1 MRTPAGPLP
10 GGDEPRPYVRS
21 SYPPLG
27 PLVYSLPVK
36 APRPTPRQTV
46 ETPPDLRA
54 GMFFLWLL
62 VLVPPFLFSPL
73 GAESFRQPKL
83 LASEALALASLAA
96 LAWAARGSWRR
107 GTPRWGEIL
116 AFPALRLAL
125 PALAVATAG
134 LAFTLHPFHTRDA
147 LIDLWIG
154 GAALVGW
161 SAAVPASRLERAL
174 EALLVPATAL
184 AAIAI
189 LQFHDLWQPL
199 RFLGLAP
206 ASRQA
211 VTSLAGNPGD
221 LGAYLV
227 LPALLAEEALRRR
240 WKEGRG
246 AGFWGLWGTAA
257 ALAVCFYALLLSQ
270 TLAALAAL
278 LAGSLVLWGSRLTAR
293 GRRRAGVALGAGV
306 VATLLLMAAVAPL
319 RVRVVTKA
327 QQAAAGDWNSVLTGR
342 LDGWRA
348 ALWMLGRHPLTGVG
362 HGAYLPEFV
371 PAKLALL
378 DRGVRFFPDPTLSV
392 FANAHD
398 ELLTAAAEW
407 GVPGLLALGW
417 GIWVLLA
424 ALRRLPP
431 ERRPLAA
438 AGTAGLAVL
447 ALVDFPFHVALV
459 AYPAL
464 LFLSWALQPAVE
476 EGPAAEGEGSLIPRA
491 AWALLPLLLSVFLG
505 MALAGQGVRWYRL
518 SRAGRLLGSVQR
530 MSLALVRAGQS
541 PPEVVAQ
548 NLAALREAA
557 ALDPVEVGV
566 PVARGGQYLFF
577 LSRPEEAELAYREAL
592 RLEPHPEAW
601 MGLGKAQWMAG
612 RRDEAGRS
620 LTTAVRLQPSLAREL
635 PADFPGIPGNP

>member
-1 MRTPAGPLP
+1 
-10 GGDEPRPYVRS
+10 
-21 SYPPLG
+21 
-27 PLVYSLPVK
+27 
-36 APRPTPRQTV
+36 
-46 ETPPDLRA
+46 
-54 GMFFLWLL
+54 MFFLWLL
-62 VLVPPFLFSPL
+62 VLVPPFLLSPL

-96 LAWAARGSWRR
+96 LAWSWRR
-107 GTPRWGEIL
+107 AGEVRWGAVL
-116 AFPALRLAL
+116 AFPALRLVL

-161 SAAVPASRLERAL
+161 SAAVPAGRLERAL

-246 AGFWGLWGTAA
+246 PGFWATAL
-257 ALAVCFYALLLSQ
+257 ALAVCAYALLLSQ

-293 GRRRAGVALGAGV
+293 GRRRAGASLAAGV

-319 RVRVVTKA
+319 RVRVMTKA

-348 ALWMLGRHPLTGVG
+348 ALWMLARHPLSGVG

-407 GVPGLLALGW
+407 GVPGLLALAW
-417 GIWVLLA
+417 GLWVLLA

-438 AGTAGLAVL
+438 AGTAALAVL

-464 LFLSWALQPAVE
+464 LFLSWALQPAAE
-476 EGPAAEGEGSLIPRA
+476 EGAVAEGEGSPLPRA
-491 AWALLPLLLSVFLG
+491 AWALLPRVLSLFLPVLLV

-518 SRAGRLLGSVQR
+518 SRAGNLLGSVQR
-530 MSLALVRAGQS
+530 MSLALVHAGQS

-612 RRDEAGRS
+612 RRDEAGQS

-635 PADFPGIPGNP
+635 PADFPPVPGTP

>member
-1 MRTPAGPLP
+1 M
-10 GGDEPRPYVRS
+10 
-21 SYPPLG
+21 
-27 PLVYSLPVK
+27 
-36 APRPTPRQTV
+36 
-46 ETPPDLRA
+46 ETPPDVRA

-62 VLVPPFLFSPL
+62 VLVPPFLLSPL

-96 LAWAARGSWRR
+96 LAWEWRRR
-107 GTPRWGEIL
+107 GTLRWAEIL
-116 AFPALRLAL
+116 SFPALRLVL

-134 LAFTLHPFHTRDA
+134 LAFTLHPLHVTEA

-174 EALLVPATAL
+174 DALLVPATAL
-184 AAIAI
+184 AAVAI

-227 LPALLAEEALRRR
+227 LPALLAQEALRRR
-240 WKEGRG
+240 WRDGRG
-246 AGFWGLWGTAA
+246 AGFWGTWGTAA
-257 ALAVCFYALLLSQ
+257 ALAVCVYALLLSQ

-278 LAGSLVLWGSRLTAR
+278 LAGSLVLWGSRLTAT
-293 GRRRAGVALGAGV
+293 GRRRAAATLSVGV
-306 VATLLLMAAVAPL
+306 VAALLLMAAVAPL
-319 RVRVVTKA
+319 RLRVVMKA
-327 QQAAAGDWNSVLTGR
+327 RQAAAGDWNSVLTGR

-348 ALWMLGRHPLTGVG
+348 AVWMFERHPLAGVG

-378 DRGVRFFPDPTLSV
+378 DRGVRFFPDPSLSV

-407 GVPGLLALGW
+407 GVPGLLAIAW
-417 GIWVLLA
+417 GGWVLLA
-424 ALRRLPP
+424 ALRRLSP
-431 ERRPLAA
+431 ERRPLAG
-438 AGTAGLAVL
+438 AGTAALLVL

-464 LFLSWALQPAVE
+464 LFLSWVLQPPAAE
-476 EGPAAEGEGSLIPRA
+476 EPAAEGVGAALPRA
-491 AWALLPLLLSVFLG
+491 LWAVLPLVLIL
-505 MALAGQGVRWYRL
+505 ALAGQGVRWYRL
-518 SRAGRLLGSVQR
+518 SLAGRLLGSVQR
-530 MSLALVRAGQS
+530 MSVALVHAGQA

-577 LSRPEEAELAYREAL
+577 LARPEEAELSYREAL
-592 RLEPHPEAW
+592 RLEPHPEAY

-612 RRDEAGRS
+612 RRDEAGQS
-620 LTTAVRLQPSLAREL
+620 FTAAVRLQPLLAREL

>member
-1 MRTPAGPLP
+1 VKAARVN
-10 GGDEPRPYVRS
+10 PRQ
-21 SYPPLG
+21 
-27 PLVYSLPVK
+27 PVK
-36 APRPTPRQTV
+36 TS
-46 ETPPDLRA
+46 PDLRA

-62 VLVPPFLFSPL
+62 VLVPPFLVAPF

-96 LAWAARGSWRR
+96 LAWGWRRAAR
-107 GTPRWGEIL
+107 PRWEEL
-116 AFPALRLAL
+116 RAFPALRLVL

-184 AAIAI
+184 AAFAV

-227 LPALLAEEALRRR
+227 LPALLAQEALRRR
-240 WKEGRG
+240 RQEGRAAAS
-246 AGFWGLWGTAA
+246 AGFWGIWGTAA

-278 LAGSLVLWGSRLTAR
+278 LAGSVVLWGSRLSPR
-293 GRRRAGVALGAGV
+293 GRRRAGAALAGGV
-306 VATLLLMAAVAPL
+306 LATLLLMAAVAPL

-327 QQAAAGDWNSVLTGR
+327 HQAAAGDWNSVLTGR

-348 ALWMLGRHPLTGVG
+348 AVWMLARHPLAGVG

-378 DRGVRFFPDPTLSV
+378 DRGVRFFPDPSLSV

-407 GVPGLLALGW
+407 GVPGLLALAW
-417 GIWVLLA
+417 GGWVLLA

-431 ERRPLAA
+431 ERRPLAG
-438 AGTAGLAVL
+438 AGTAALLVL

-464 LFLSWALQPAVE
+464 LFLSWALQPAPPE
-476 EGPAAEGEGSLIPRA
+476 EGAVVEGDGALLPRA
-491 AWALLPLLLSVFLG
+491 AWAVLPLLLVL
-505 MALAGQGVRWYRL
+505 ALAGQGMRWYRL
-518 SRAGRLLGSVQR
+518 SRAGHLLGSVQR
-530 MSLALVRAGQS
+530 MSLALFHAGQS

-548 NLAALREAA
+548 NLAVLREAA
-557 ALDPVEVGV
+557 ALDPGEVGV

-577 LSRPEEAELAYREAL
+577 LSRPEEAELSYREAL
-592 RLEPHPEAW
+592 RLEPHPEAY
-601 MGLGKAQWMAG
+601 MGLGKAQWNAG
-612 RRDEAGRS
+612 RKDEAGQS

-635 PADFPGIPGNP
+635 PADFPGNPGTR

>member
-1 MRTPAGPLP
+1 
-10 GGDEPRPYVRS
+10 
-21 SYPPLG
+21 
-27 PLVYSLPVK
+27 
-36 APRPTPRQTV
+36 
-46 ETPPDLRA
+46 
-54 GMFFLWLL
+54 MFFLWLL
-62 VLVPPFLFSPL
+62 VLVPPFLLSPL

-96 LAWAARGSWRR
+96 LAWEWRR
-107 GTPRWGEIL
+107 RGAPRWGEIL
-116 AFPALRLAL
+116 AFPALRFAL

-240 WKEGRG
+240 WREGRAAAS
-246 AGFWGLWGTAA
+246 AGFWGTAV
-257 ALAVCFYALLLSQ
+257 ALAVCVYALLLSQ

-278 LAGSLVLWGSRLTAR
+278 LAGSLVLWGSRLTSR
-293 GRRRAGVALGAGV
+293 GRRRAGAALGAGV

-327 QQAAAGDWNSVLTGR
+327 RQAAAGDWNSVLTGR

-378 DRGVRFFPDPTLSV
+378 DRGVRFFPDRTLSV

-424 ALRRLPP
+424 ELRRLPP
-431 ERRPLAA
+431 ERRPLAG
-438 AGTAGLAVL
+438 AGTAALAVL

-464 LFLSWALQPAVE
+464 LFLSWALRPAAPSAEEGGVE
-476 EGPAAEGEGSLIPRA
+476 EGAGSPLPRA
-491 AWALLPLLLSVFLG
+491 AWALLPLLLVL
-505 MALAGQGVRWYRL
+505 ALAGQGVRWYRL
-518 SRAGRLLGSVQR
+518 SRAGSLLGTVQR
-530 MSLALVRAGQS
+530 MSVALVHAGQS

-557 ALDPVEVGV
+557 ALDPREVGV

-577 LSRPEEAELAYREAL
+577 LARPEEAELAYREAL
-592 RLEPHPEAW
+592 RLEPHPEAY

-612 RRDEAGRS
+612 RRDEAGAS

-635 PADFPGIPGNP
+635 PADFAGNPGTP

>member
-1 MRTPAGPLP
+1 
-10 GGDEPRPYVRS
+10 
-21 SYPPLG
+21 
-27 PLVYSLPVK
+27 
-36 APRPTPRQTV
+36 
-46 ETPPDLRA
+46 
-54 GMFFLWLL
+54 MFFLWLL
-62 VLVPPFLFSPL
+62 VLVPPFLLSRL

-96 LAWAARGSWRR
+96 LAWEWRRR
-107 GTPRWGEIL
+107 GTLRWAEL
-116 AFPALRLAL
+116 LSFPALRLVL
-125 PALAVATAG
+125 PALVVATAG
-134 LAFTLHPFHTRDA
+134 LVFTLHPLHTRDA

-184 AAIAI
+184 AAFAI

-227 LPALLAEEALRRR
+227 LPALLAQEALRRR
-240 WKEGRG
+240 WRDGRDG
-246 AGFWGLWGTAA
+246 RRAGFWGTWGTAA
-257 ALAVCFYALLLSQ
+257 ALAVCVYALLLSQ

-278 LAGSLVLWGSRLTAR
+278 LAGSLVLWGSRLTAT
-293 GRRRAGVALGAGV
+293 GRRRAA
-306 VATLLLMAAVAPL
+306 ATLAGGGLAAFLLVVAVAPL
-319 RVRVVTKA
+319 RLRVVMKA
-327 QQAAAGDWNSVLTGR
+327 RQAAAGDWNSVLTGR

-348 ALWMLGRHPLTGVG
+348 AVWMFARHPLSGVG

-378 DRGVRFFPDPTLSV
+378 DRGVRFFPDPSLSV

-407 GVPGLLALGW
+407 GVPGLLAIAW
-417 GIWVLLA
+417 GGWVLLA

-431 ERRPLAA
+431 ERRPLAR
-438 AGTAGLAVL
+438 AGTAALLVL

-464 LFLSWALQPAVE
+464 LFLSWALQPAAAAAAE
-476 EGPAAEGEGSLIPRA
+476 SAEPAAEGVGAALPRG
-491 AWALLPLLLSVFLG
+491 AWAVLPLVLTLFLV

-518 SRAGRLLGSVQR
+518 SLAGRLLGSVQR
-530 MSLALVRAGQS
+530 MSVALVHAGQS

-577 LSRPEEAELAYREAL
+577 LARPEAAELSYREAL
-592 RLEPHPEAW
+592 RLEPHPEAY

-620 LTTAVRLQPSLAREL
+620 FTTAVRLQPLLAREL
-635 PADFPGIPGNP
+635 PADFPALSAVSTGPAGR